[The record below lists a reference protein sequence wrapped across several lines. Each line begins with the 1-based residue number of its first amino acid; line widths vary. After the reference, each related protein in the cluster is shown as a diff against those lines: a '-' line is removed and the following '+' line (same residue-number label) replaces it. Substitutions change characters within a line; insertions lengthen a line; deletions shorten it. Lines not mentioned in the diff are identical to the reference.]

1 MTPLDFLYL
10 ALGIGFIILVIFIC
24 VMLLNLTLVLRDVT
38 KMTGNFKEVSEKVRD
53 VVMDPLKTL
62 SEMSAS
68 FGFVHNIVEKIR
80 ARFDE
85 VEAGESCDQC
95 GEDEC
100 SCEEELKKEEKKIE
114 KEIEKTKKRGF
125 FSVKKL
131 GK

>member
-1 MTPLDFLYL
+1 MTPLDFLYI
-10 ALGIGFIILVIFIC
+10 ALGIGFIFLVIFLC

-38 KMTGNFKEVSEKVRD
+38 KMTGNFKEVSEKVRE
-53 VVMDPLKTL
+53 VVMDPLKTI

-85 VEAGESCDQC
+85 VEAGESCDDC
-95 GEDEC
+95 ENEEC
-100 SCEEELKKEEKKIE
+100 ACEKEEQKEPAKPKK
-114 KEIEKTKKRGF
+114 KGF

>member
-1 MTPLDFLYL
+1 MVPLDFLYI
-10 ALGIGFIILVIFIC
+10 ALGIGFIILVIFLC

-38 KMTGNFKEVSEKVRD
+38 KMTGNFKDVSEKVRD
-53 VVMDPLKTL
+53 VVMDPLKTI

-80 ARFDE
+80 ARFEE
-85 VEAGESCDQC
+85 VEAGEGECENC
-95 GEDEC
+95 GEEDC
-100 SCEEELKKEEKKIE
+100 FCE
-114 KEIEKTKKRGF
+114 KEQEKEKAPEKPKKKGF